1 MSFADLYRVAQI
13 RAIEQAAFT
22 ALPSFVL
29 MQRAGQA
36 VADAAIDMLVDNLQ
50 QKKILI
56 LAGPGNNGGDA
67 MQAAALLAQQDLQV
81 SIVLMAQA
89 ASLPADAHNAYSHA
103 CNSETEFI
111 SVQKAIE
118 HTSWDLVIDGLFG
131 IGLQRPVQESIRELI
146 EAINA
151 SRIPILAI
159 DIPSGLDAD
168 TGCVI
173 GPNGIA
179 IEADRTI
186 TFIANKPGLY
196 TSDGRDYAG
205 AVELDSLA
213 IDPAIFNL
221 TAKLPAAELNSP
233 ALFLSTAQKRRHA
246 SHKGSYGDV
255 AIIGGATGMAGA
267 AVLAARMAAFTG
279 AGRVFAGFIDLAP
292 TYDSL
297 HPELMCRS
305 ANQIDLTRGT
315 LVIGPGLGMSRHAH
329 DLLSKALSTY
339 QPMVLDADALNIIA
353 NEPAL
358 QIKLTKRQA
367 NTILTPHP
375 LEAARLLNSSSADI
389 QADRL
394 HAAAALA
401 ATFNCV
407 IILKG
412 SGSVIAHPDGRL
424 IINTTGN
431 PALATAGSGDVLA
444 GLCGALIAQNH
455 IASWE
460 AALAAT
466 WLHGDAAD
474 RLVSMKIGPIGLT
487 ASELIPEI
495 RNGLNQLQH

>member
-1 MSFADLYRVAQI
+1 MSFTALYRIAQI

-22 ALPSFVL
+22 VVPSNTL

-36 VADAAIDMLVDNLQ
+36 VADAAIDMLGDNLQ
-50 QKKILI
+50 QKQILV

-67 MQAAALLAQQDLQV
+67 LQAAAQLAQQDV
-81 SIVLMAQA
+81 KISIVLMGKA

-103 CNSETEFI
+103 CNSPAEFI
-111 SVQKAIE
+111 SAQKAIE
-118 HTSWDLVIDGLFG
+118 HTGWDLIIDGLFG
-131 IGLQRPVQESIRELI
+131 IGLQRSVEGSARELI
-146 EAINA
+146 EAVNA
-151 SRIPILAI
+151 RHIPVLAI
-159 DIPSGLDAD
+159 DIPTGLDAD

-186 TFIANKPGLY
+186 TFIANKPGLF

-205 AVELDSLA
+205 TVELDSLA

-233 ALFLSTAQKRRHA
+233 ELFLSAAQKRRHA

-255 AIIGGATGMAGA
+255 AIIGGAAGMTGATI
-267 AVLAARMAAFTG
+267 LAARMAACAG
-279 AGRVFAGFIDLAP
+279 AGRVFAGFIDMPPA
-292 TYDSL
+292 YDSL
-297 HPELMCRS
+297 HPELMCRA
-305 ANQIDLTRGT
+305 ANEIDLTRGT
-315 LVIGPGLGMSRHAH
+315 LVIGPGLGMARHAH
-329 DLLSKALSTY
+329 DLLSKALSSD
-339 QPMVLDADALNIIA
+339 QPLVLDADALNIIA
-353 NEPAL
+353 NEAAL
-358 QIKLTKRQA
+358 QIKLSKRQA
-367 NTILTPHP
+367 STILTPHP

-401 ATFNCV
+401 AAFNSV

-487 ASELIPEI
+487 ASEFIPEI
-495 RNGLNQLQH
+495 RNGINQLQH